1 MSGGWLAILQLLCY
15 NGYIMKKVKSILQKV
30 RPKNG
35 TDIYYTY
42 SHWPIEEIDGEKFLA
57 VTKTIPNPKEY
68 GAGYYMK
75 KDNMEYVK

>member
-1 MSGGWLAILQLLCY
+1 MLY
-15 NGYIMKKVKSILQKV
+15 NYIMKPVKPKLQKV
-30 RPKNG
+30 RAKNG

-42 SHWPIEEIDGEKFLA
+42 SHWPIEEIDGEKFIA
-57 VTKTIPNPKEY
+57 VTKTIPNPKEH